1 MVIKHAKPPI
11 ALEIGS
17 AKNTP
22 LTPNPTIGKTN
33 TSGATINA
41 FLKRDGLK
49 IIEGGIDITDA
60 INYDAEQLYEKLLK
74 EKQQQQSSEGNKGQQ
89 GQNQQNQNG
98 QGNSGETPEDA

>member
-41 FLKRDGLK
+41 FLKSEKNIAFFAKPRAWNA
-49 IIEGGIDITDA
+49 ICPENWNDIKK
-60 INYDAEQLYEKLLK
+60 NPKK
-74 EKQQQQSSEGNKGQQ
+74 
-89 GQNQQNQNG
+89 
-98 QGNSGETPEDA
+98 